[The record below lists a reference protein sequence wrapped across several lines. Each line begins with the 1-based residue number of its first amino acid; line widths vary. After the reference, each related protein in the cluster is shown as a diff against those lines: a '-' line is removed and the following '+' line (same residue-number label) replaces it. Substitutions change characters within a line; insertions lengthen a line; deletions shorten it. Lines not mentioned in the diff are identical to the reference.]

1 MHQMASGVHRTGRR
15 SLLRPRCRSRAL
27 TSIKAVQ
34 PLRPRLAPVVFDRR
48 QRRWLSA
55 WLFVVLLFTQ
65 IATAA
70 YACPQIVAGVPTASP
85 AGAEFATPMADMPGC
100 DGDMAS
106 AAMDPQQPQLC
117 KAHCEPGW
125 QTVNP
130 ASSASPSDLPT
141 PALLAVL
148 DWRPVT
154 VAAPLSPNR
163 RASLTPPGASPPGA
177 PPLYLSLLVLRN

>member
-1 MHQMASGVHRTGRR
+1 M
-15 SLLRPRCRSRAL
+15 
-27 TSIKAVQ
+27 
-34 PLRPRLAPVVFDRR
+34 VFDRR

-70 YACPQIVAGVPTASP
+70 YACPQVVAGVLTATP
-85 AGAEFATPMADMPGC
+85 AGPGLAAAMADMPGC
-100 DGDMAS
+100 DGNMAS
-106 AAMDPQQPQLC
+106 TAMDPDQPQLC
-117 KAHCEPGW
+117 KAHCEQGT

-130 ASSASPSDLPT
+130 APSAWPDDQPT

-148 DWRPVT
+148 DWRPAAV
-154 VAAPLSPNR
+154 APLSPSR
-163 RASLTPPGASPPGA
+163 RAGLTPPGASPPGA

>member
-1 MHQMASGVHRTGRR
+1 VF
-15 SLLRPRCRSRAL
+15 
-27 TSIKAVQ
+27 
-34 PLRPRLAPVVFDRR
+34 FDRR

-65 IATAA
+65 FATAA
-70 YACPQIVAGVPTASP
+70 YACPQIVAGLLSDTT
-85 AGAEFATPMADMPGC
+85 AGAEIAAPMADMPGC
-100 DGDMAS
+100 DGNMSS
-106 AAMDPQQPQLC
+106 AAMDPAQPQLC
-117 KAHCEPGW
+117 KAHCEQGR

-130 ASSASPSDLPT
+130 ATSASPSDLSM

-154 VAAPLSPNR
+154 LAPLPLNR